1 MGILDKIKG
10 QNSDQAKENNQVS
23 SEFKSIVIDTS
34 NVVKEIKNIATANRL
49 QPLELGFKLLSV
61 TTYYSDEKNENH
73 AMNQEEMAL
82 FLDDGFL
89 LNPDL
94 KITQNYRVEIYK
106 VGTETIPLPH
116 LPEITLSGNK
126 NLTKIIA
133 TISQSHDVAY
143 SSELEQRIIDDIQ
156 MKKIKTGILVGIRD
170 QNMYKEVKKIVA
182 TIHVNGF
189 LDKNHSF
196 IVCSGVDEIA
206 PVNDNLILHYKKK
219 VNAKNSDGKVDYSK
233 RGFILAVEKDECVLE
248 YIKPQTGTSGRNC
261 RGVFISVPEP
271 RISHT
276 EVINISENL
285 TKKESETSIKYIA
298 NRGGYVNFEKGL
310 YDIQEHMEINEISFK
325 STGSIDASLDSNI
338 KINIKET
345 DILKDAIGAGMSVE
359 TAEVHVQGNV
369 GSGARVKAKIVEI
382 GGQTHQSSYIEADKI
397 IITVHHGEANGQ
409 DVQIERL
416 ESGKVIADTVY
427 VKHMTGGEIIAKV
440 IKIDN
445 LMSNAKI
452 IASEKIEI
460 VELKGSNNKLII
472 DPSVTKEFHEMI
484 ESITKKIEQLEE
496 ELKAYPRQLS
506 SKKEYIDKNKPMAE
520 MVKEKIMELKRNNVE
535 PPVTLFAKVK
545 DFQEKVMEYNTFLQT
560 FKEKK
565 EELRE
570 YKNELSG
577 VQNKVFL
584 AKIINH
590 STWREFNE
598 VRFKLIYPPRDMTY
612 NPQENEISR
621 EISLKDLGGEYRI
634 MRSSEYSHS

>member
-89 LNPDL
+89 LNPNL

-106 VGTETIPLPH
+106 IGTETIPLPH

-261 RGVFISVPEP
+261 RGVFIPVPEP

>member
-1 MGILDKIKG
+1 MGIFDKIKG
-10 QNSDQAKENNQVS
+10 QNSDQTKENNQAS

-34 NVVKEIKNIATANRL
+34 NVIKEIKNVATANRL
-49 QPLELGFKLLSV
+49 QPLDLGFKLLGV

-82 FLDDGFL
+82 FLDDSFL
-89 LNPDL
+89 LNPNL

-106 VGTETIPLPH
+106 IGTETIPLPH

-143 SSELEQRIIDDIQ
+143 SPELEQRIIDDIQ

-170 QNMYKEVKKIVA
+170 QNMYKEVKKLVA

-196 IVCSGVDEIA
+196 IVCSGVDEVA

-219 VNAKNSDGKVDYSK
+219 VNAKSSDGKVDYSK

-261 RGVFISVPEP
+261 RGVFIPVPEP

-276 EVINISENL
+276 EVINVSENL

-409 DVQIERL
+409 DVEIERL

-621 EISLKDLGGEYRI
+621 EISLKDMGGEYRI

>member
-206 PVNDNLILHYKKK
+206 PVNDNLVLHYKKK

-261 RGVFISVPEP
+261 RGVFIPVPEP

>member
-89 LNPDL
+89 LNPNL

-106 VGTETIPLPH
+106 IGTETIPLPH

-206 PVNDNLILHYKKK
+206 PVNDNLVLHYKKK